1 MHVLSLTAFLVLSQ
15 TTEPAA
21 MVLTTKGSVSF
32 QRGKDAAQRLGAM
45 TLLAAADRLQLPE
58 GSEVLAVF
66 LVDGHRERV
75 KGKAAATVAAK
86 GFEPADHAERV
97 AGPKLTPAS
106 LDSLRELARSSRG
119 GVGVLRSDERSG
131 KTPVVTPMYGATVVT
146 DRPDFSWPATKDAE
160 AYEVLLLSGVE
171 GRDQRKLWQAKVKS
185 TKLAY
190 PEKEKPLAAGLRYHW
205 KIYPVKGDERGEPI
219 ISSKFFVLTKSERQI
234 LEGAKHLQDSKS
246 AEDLLLAA
254 TLYEAHGVYEEA
266 LKLYERLAEMSPGEA
281 GFQNALAS
289 YYERAGRKDMAELAR
304 KRAKSLAG
312 GD

>member
-1 MHVLSLTAFLVLSQ
+1 MHVWMLTASFVLGQ
-15 TTEPAA
+15 TAEPAA
-21 MVLTTKGSVSF
+21 MVLTAKGPVSF

-45 TLLAAADRLQLPE
+45 TLLAAADRVQLPE
-58 GSEVLAVF
+58 GSEVLVVF

-86 GFEPADHAERV
+86 GFEPADARQRQE
-97 AGPKLTPAS
+97 GLKLPPAS
-106 LDSLRELARSSRG
+106 LESLRELARSSRG

-131 KTPVVTPMYGATVVT
+131 KTPVVTPMYGATILT
-146 DRPDFSWPATKDAE
+146 DRPDFSWPATKDAD
-160 AYEVLLLSGVE
+160 AYEVQLLSGVE

-205 KIYPVKGDERGEPI
+205 KVYPVKGDDRGEAI
-219 ISSKFFVLTKSERQI
+219 VSSKFFVLTKSERQI
-234 LEGAKHLQDSKS
+234 LDGVKHLRDSKS

-304 KRAKSLAG
+304 KRAKRLV
-312 GD
+312 GDK